1 MKTII
6 LLLAV
11 LAMVGFA
18 AAWDTTEQMQY
29 AYQKTVNEQA
39 NQNLD
44 WLSSATSSAQ
54 SSSQTGYGPS
64 NTYVS
69 NGVTAIVAPLQN
81 VATGSLSTAPD
92 TSNSITQSGSAEVTT
107 SAPDLQNPAG
117 IKFAGTAS
125 TSELV
130 SLSGN
135 YGNPCG
141 GVAAEALLTQKA
153 DVGVGGVNVAGITN
167 NPAWNPDN
175 WPETTTSS
183 ENPMTGMVETSWNTN
198 VVEASIGAS
207 TTSGLQQIQAEGAL
221 PTMSGSSSSYAG
233 FSGAY
238 STNSGYMPQVETSVA
253 GSTGF
258 GMFNTF
264 SGATGFSGTWV

>member
-29 AYQKTVNEQA
+29 AYQKTVNMQA
-39 NQNLD
+39 GQNLD

-54 SSSQTGYGPS
+54 SSSSTGYGTS

-69 NGVTAIVAPLQN
+69 NGVTSIVAPLQN
-81 VATGSLSTAPD
+81 VVTGCTSTAPD
-92 TSNSITQSGSAEVTT
+92 TSNSITQTGGATVTT
-107 SAPDLQNPAG
+107 SAPDLENPAG
-117 IKFAGTAS
+117 VKISGTAT
-125 TSELV
+125 TSEEL

-141 GVAAEALLTQKA
+141 GVAAEALLTQEA
-153 DVGVGGVNVAGITN
+153 DVGVGGVNVGSVTN
-167 NPAWNPDN
+167 NPYTSN
-175 WPETTTSS
+175 WPTTGTAS
-183 ENPMTGMVETSWNTN
+183 ENPFTGMVETTSGSYVT
-198 VVEASIGAS
+198 EANIGAT
-207 TTSGLQQIQAEGAL
+207 TTSGFQQIQAEGAY

-238 STNSGYMPQVETSVA
+238 ALNGAMPQVETSVA

-258 GMFNTF
+258 GMFSTWPQ
-264 SGATGFSGTWV
+264 ATGFSGTNV